1 MVISAREHVLAGV
14 FINIGPELEALHQI
28 IHPAYGGANVYRVEP
43 TCDVGKLRKRLID
56 AKDTRRKPGPTP

>member
-28 IHPAYGGANVYRVEP
+28 IHPSYGGAIVYRVEP
-43 TCDVGKLRKRLID
+43 TCDVSKLRKRLIA
-56 AKDTRRKPGPTP
+56 AKYARRKPGPTP